1 MNIYLEIFGY
11 CGTALVLLSMMMTS
25 VVKLRWFNSAGSLIS
40 MVYAYFNNTWP
51 VVLLNF
57 GLLLINIV
65 QLVRLYRVKVNFDFA
80 AIGADDGSLD
90 HFLKF
95 YDKDI
100 KQFFP
105 DFQKETAGQ
114 TVYMVYRNAD
124 PVGVLMGEQNGD
136 ELTVTLDY
144 TTPQYRDC
152 SVATY
157 LFGRLKEFGIN
168 SLTAHSNTKAHIA
181 YLQKMGFEEKED
193 QRVKQ
198 L

>member
-11 CGTALVLLSMMMTS
+11 CGTALVLFSMMMTS

-40 MVYAYFNNTWP
+40 MIYAYFNNTWP
-51 VVLLNF
+51 VVLLNL

-65 QLVRLYRVKVNFDFA
+65 QLVRLYRVKVNFDCVS
-80 AIGADDGSLD
+80 IGADDGSLD

-105 DFQKETAGQ
+105 EFQKETAGQ

-124 PVGVLMGEQNGD
+124 PVGVLMGVQTGD
-136 ELTVTLDY
+136 QLVVTLDY

-157 LFGRLKEFGIN
+157 LFGKLKELGVN
-168 SLTAHSNTKAHIA
+168 TLTTQSNTKAHIA